1 MASGAEVWPAI
12 AAGFASAGTCG
23 LAFGLV
29 VRVLFGRVARV
40 ERELESSNKK
50 TEEELLKKTDKSS
63 CDLKHDFLAK
73 ELAKGTDNF
82 KLLQEGQK
90 KQSELLIRLDERMG
104 VFQEIFKS
112 AKISVKADEG

>member
-1 MASGAEVWPAI
+1 MASGTEIWPAI

-40 ERELESSNKK
+40 EGQLESSNKK
-50 TEEELLKKTDKSS
+50 IEEELAKKTDVSS
-63 CDLKHDFLAK
+63 CDLKHDFLTR

-112 AKISVKADEG
+112 AKISVKGDDG